1 MAQKFLVQLVD
12 DLDGSTAEDL
22 ETVHFGLD
30 GVTYLIDLS
39 AENADDLR
47 ARLREFVAHARQTGG
62 RAAHRHLPI
71 AGEARSEKTRI
82 DR

>member
-1 MAQKFLVQLVD
+1 MAQESLVHLID

-30 GVTYLIDLS
+30 GVTYSIDLS
-39 AENADDLR
+39 AGNADDLR

-62 RAAHRHLPI
+62 RPGTVHKRAFRP
-71 AGEARSEKTRI
+71 R
-82 DR
+82 